1 MLYYRL
7 VSYHTTGYGITC
19 NHVISYET
27 LSFYGLTGVQSVSS
41 QDRAVT
47 LLVIGQG
54 RVEGVGPGPAYGA
67 LHSAH
72 SINRTPLSP
81 L

>member
-1 MLYYRL
+1 MLYHRL
-7 VSYHTTGYGITC
+7 VSYHITGYGITC

-54 RVEGVGPGPAYGA
+54 RVKGRGCGARSGLWGPAFSTFYK
-67 LHSAH
+67 
-72 SINRTPLSP
+72 
-81 L
+81 